1 MHRDMPLTMHI
12 TPIVPLQEKWMNAKD
27 LLSNTLNIVAVLNS
41 KLDILSFEYA
51 TLKQI
56 SNDLGSMA
64 LADCESMR

>member
-1 MHRDMPLTMHI
+1 
-12 TPIVPLQEKWMNAKD
+12 MNAKD